1 MALQLPSTELS
12 AAHLR
17 GAFFAAARAFS
28 TDVALRAEIRLI
40 WVQNLRLE
48 SRFHGD
54 YAQGGPAFNK
64 SQLPCPGA
72 DVVRC

>member
-28 TDVALRAEIRLI
+28 TDVKLRAEILLI
-40 WVQNLRLE
+40 WVQNLHPE
-48 SRFHGD
+48 SRSHRD
-54 YAQGGPAFNK
+54 YAQGEPALNK
-64 SQLPCPGA
+64 
-72 DVVRC
+72 